1 MTGYSFSTP
10 VWDGGTW
17 VTPAVAEVAVAR
29 KVNGPEDQPRK
40 QDAPAGW
47 DKIDWR
53 EHEGQVRRLRQRIF
67 TAAQEQDWPR
77 VRNLQKL
84 MLRSRSNTLVSV
96 RQVTQRNA
104 GRKTAG
110 IDGEVALTPE
120 ARADVAVRVHQSI
133 SSWRPRAVRRVYV
146 PKASNRAKL
155 RPLGIPVIL
164 DRCHQNRVK
173 NALEPEWEARFG
185 ARVYGFRP
193 GRSCQ
198 DAAVALHTTLS
209 SNAKRLW
216 ILDADLSAAFDKI
229 DHAFL
234 LRRLGTFPARD
245 MIAGWLKA
253 GVFEAGKGFAP
264 TEEGTPQGGIISP
277 LLLNVALHGLEE
289 ASGVRYSTAP
299 SARGKTQRDSP
310 VTVAYADDF
319 VVCCHSRQQAESI
332 RARLAGWLAERGLSL
347 NEDKTRIVRLSQG
360 FDFLG
365 WNFRR
370 YPVGKTL
377 VKPSKGSVAKHR
389 QRLADEMRRLRGS
402 NAGAVIGTLNP
413 VIRGWAAYHR
423 SQVSSETFSSLGHY
437 TWKLTWKWARWSHP
451 GKGTR
456 WTIGRYYGKFCP
468 SREDKWVFGDRDTGA
483 YLLNHAWMGILRH
496 VMVKGRASPDDPD
509 LTGYWENRRRKKTGL
524 ALDAGTLSLL
534 ARQENKCPHCGDP
547 LIDASSPPASPEEW
561 EDWWLGTTRQDI
573 PRAPSTAGPARPP
586 AERGT
591 APALMHMPCHRART
605 TAGRRDAA

>member
-1 MTGYSFSTP
+1 MPET
-10 VWDGGTW
+10 
-17 VTPAVAEVAVAR
+17 
-29 KVNGPEDQPRK
+29 VNGPDDGLEW
-40 QDAPAGW
+40 DAINWAL
-47 DKIDWR
+47 
-53 EHEGQVRRLRQRIF
+53 HEQNVVRLRRRIF
-67 TAAQEQDWPR
+67 TAARDGDLAKA
-77 VRNLQKL
+77 RNLQKM
-84 MLRSRSNTLVSV
+84 MLRSWSNTLVSA

-104 GRKTAG
+104 GRRTAG
-110 IDGEVALTPE
+110 IDKVVALDGP
-120 ARADVAVRVHQSI
+120 ARMAMAREVHRTMR
-133 SSWRPRAVRRVYV
+133 SWQPLPVRRVYV
-146 PKASNRAKL
+146 PKANGKQ
-155 RPLGIPVIL
+155 RPLGIPVMM
-164 DRCHQNRVK
+164 DRCHQARAK
-173 NALEPEWEARFG
+173 NALEPEWESRFG

-234 LRRLGTFPARD
+234 LRQLGTFPARD

-264 TEEGTPQGGIISP
+264 AEEGTPQGGIISP

-347 NEDKTRIVRLSQG
+347 NEDKTRIVSLSQG

-468 SREDKWVFGDRDTGA
+468 SREDKWVFGDRETGA
-483 YLLNHAWMGILRH
+483 YLLNHAWTGIRRH

-509 LTGYWENRRRKKTGL
+509 LTGYWENRRRKTGL

-534 ARQENKCPHCGDP
+534 ARQENECPHCGDP
-547 LIDASSPPASPEEW
+547 LIDASRPPASPEEW
-561 EDWWLGTTRQDI
+561 EDWWIGVTRQGI

-586 AERGT
+586 EEHGT

-605 TAGRRDAA
+605 TAARRDAA

>member
-1 MTGYSFSTP
+1 MPET
-10 VWDGGTW
+10 
-17 VTPAVAEVAVAR
+17 
-29 KVNGPEDQPRK
+29 VNGPDDGLEW
-40 QDAPAGW
+40 DAINWAL
-47 DKIDWR
+47 
-53 EHEGQVRRLRQRIF
+53 HEQNVGRLRRRIF
-67 TAAQEQDWPR
+67 TAARDGDLAKA
-77 VRNLQKL
+77 RNLQKM
-84 MLRSRSNTLVSV
+84 MLRSWSNTLVSV

-104 GRKTAG
+104 GRRTAG
-110 IDGEVALTPE
+110 VDRVVALDGP
-120 ARADVAVRVHQSI
+120 ARMAMAREVHRTMR
-133 SSWRPRAVRRVYV
+133 SWQPLPVRRVYV
-146 PKASNRAKL
+146 PKANGKQ
-155 RPLGIPVIL
+155 RPLGIPVMM
-164 DRCHQNRVK
+164 DRCHQARAK

-234 LRRLGTFPARD
+234 LSQLGTFPARD
-245 MIAGWLKA
+245 
-253 GVFEAGKGFAP
+253 
-264 TEEGTPQGGIISP
+264 
-277 LLLNVALHGLEE
+277 
-289 ASGVRYSTAP
+289 
-299 SARGKTQRDSP
+299 
-310 VTVAYADDF
+310 
-319 VVCCHSRQQAESI
+319 
-332 RARLAGWLAERGLSL
+332 
-347 NEDKTRIVRLSQG
+347 KTRIVHLSQG

-468 SREDKWVFGDRDTGA
+468 SREDKWVFGDRDTSA
-483 YLLNHAWMGILRH
+483 YLLNHAWTGIRRH
-496 VMVKGRASPDDPD
+496 VMVKGRSSPDDPD

-547 LIDASSPPASPEEW
+547 LIDASSPPVSPEEW

-605 TAGRRDAA
+605 ATARRDAA

>member
-1 MTGYSFSTP
+1 MPET
-10 VWDGGTW
+10 
-17 VTPAVAEVAVAR
+17 
-29 KVNGPEDQPRK
+29 VNGPDDGLEW
-40 QDAPAGW
+40 DAINWAL
-47 DKIDWR
+47 
-53 EHEGQVRRLRQRIF
+53 HEQNVVRLRRRIF
-67 TAAQEQDWPR
+67 TAARDGDLAK
-77 VRNLQKL
+77 VRNLQKM
-84 MLRSRSNTLVSV
+84 MLRSWSNTLAGV

-104 GRKTAG
+104 GRRTAG
-110 IDGEVALTPE
+110 VDRVVALDGP
-120 ARADVAVRVHQSI
+120 ARMAMAREVHRTMR
-133 SSWRPRAVRRVYV
+133 SWQPLPVRRVYV
-146 PKASNRAKL
+146 PKANGKQ
-155 RPLGIPVIL
+155 RPLGIPVIM
-164 DRCHQNRVK
+164 DRCHQARVK
-173 NALEPEWEARFG
+173 NALEPEWESRFG

-209 SNAKRLW
+209 SKAKRLW

-229 DHAFL
+229 RHSFL
-234 LRRLGTFPARD
+234 LEQLGTFPARD

-319 VVCCHSRQQAESI
+319 VVCCHSRQQAGSI

-377 VKPSKGSVAKHR
+377 VKPSKGSVARHR
-389 QRLADEMRRLRGS
+389 RRLADEMRRLRGS

-456 WTIGRYYGKFCP
+456 WTADRYYGKFCP

-483 YLLNHAWMGILRH
+483 YLLNHAWTGIRRH

-534 ARQENKCPHCGDP
+534 ARQENKCPQCGDP
-547 LIDASSPPASPEEW
+547 LIDVSCPPASPEEW
-561 EDWWLGTTRQDI
+561 EDWWLGVTRQDI
-573 PRAPSTAGPARPP
+573 PRAPSAAGSARPP

-591 APALMHMPCHRART
+591 AHALMHMPCHRART
-605 TAGRRDAA
+605 TAARRDAA